1 MFWFFPVSL
10 SSFSVALSLSCF
22 CFLLLL
28 FSFFVYV
35 YNPFVSLAFGAQF
48 SCFSLV
54 VAFVVGSL
62 VCNAIFQHARPF
74 CYCLFCFCFI
84 RCYCCVVIA
93 VIVVISFAIC
103 ISRFFFFFVSQQLR
117 RLWLCCHT
125 HAYTKAHTDTTKSEN
140 NNKTIARKLLASFS
154 LFFVIFSR
162 LQCRFYCLDLWP
174 FYGLNC
180 NFFSHWMEIVIVS
193 RGIITNNC
201 LQNQSI

>member
-1 MFWFFPVSL
+1 M
-10 SSFSVALSLSCF
+10 
-22 CFLLLL
+22 
-28 FSFFVYV
+28 

-103 ISRFFFFFVSQQLR
+103 ISRFFFFCFAAASTTLTLLPHTRIHQGTHRYDEKRKQQ
-117 RLWLCCHT
+117 
-125 HAYTKAHTDTTKSEN
+125 
-140 NNKTIARKLLASFS
+140 
-154 LFFVIFSR
+154 
-162 LQCRFYCLDLWP
+162 Q
-174 FYGLNC
+174 
-180 NFFSHWMEIVIVS
+180 
-193 RGIITNNC
+193 NNC
-201 LQNQSI
+201 EEAAGVFFFIFCDFLKIAVSILLPRFMAFLRS